1 VAAVAG
7 NIGAGVLKRFI
18 VTLDYE
24 HRQMYLKPVG
34 TPVADLDTFDRA
46 GLWINASA
54 NGYKVADVTAHA
66 PADMAGVRAGDEIV
80 EVDGKPAA
88 SIPVY
93 DMRKKL
99 RNDPVGT
106 VIGLTVMR
114 GGERKSISVTLR
126 DLI

>member
-1 VAAVAG
+1 MGAIEVSHPVVEISTDKGGAFSDAAVAG

-54 NGYKVADVTAHA
+54 DGYKVADVTAHA
-66 PADMAGVRAGDEIV
+66 PADMAGIKAGD
-80 EVDGKPAA
+80 
-88 SIPVY
+88 
-93 DMRKKL
+93 
-99 RNDPVGT
+99 
-106 VIGLTVMR
+106 
-114 GGERKSISVTLR
+114 
-126 DLI
+126 